1 LRHSIRAAALAAVSL
16 AAIGTLSACGSSQ
29 PEQQTGT
36 GWSYTDDRGTA
47 VTRPERPQQIVA
59 QVSAGAALQDFGVKI
74 AGTFGPLVRD
84 DGSVEPE
91 AGSLDPKQVADV
103 TGAGY
108 GEINLERLTSLQPD
122 LLVSGKYAEYP
133 GLWHLV
139 EDQEQKVKQIVPT
152 VGVQQS
158 GIALPEAIGKYE
170 QLARALG
177 ADVESPKVKA
187 DEQAFNAAADRLR
200 ALGARMKAEGKSI
213 LAIGG
218 TKEEF
223 FVVVPARNPDLDY
236 YVKELGLPITTP
248 NNPDPA
254 SGGYYE
260 RLSWEKANAY
270 PGDIMLWDARS
281 ASMTPDQMKQNPVFA
296 ATPAAA
302 AGRFAEWD
310 AVAPMSYPSYAKI
323 MNKLADQLESKLNG

>member
-1 LRHSIRAAALAAVSL
+1 MRHSIRAVALAAVSL
-16 AAIGTLSACGSSQ
+16 TAVGALSACGSSQ
-29 PEQQTGT
+29 PEQAGG
-36 GWSYTDDRGTA
+36 GWSYTDDRGVA

-59 QVSAGAALQDFGVKI
+59 QVSAGAALQDFGVTI

-91 AGSLDPKQVADV
+91 AGSLDPRQVADV

-108 GEINLERLTSLQPD
+108 GEVNLERLASLHPD
-122 LLVSGKYAEYP
+122 VLVSGKYAEYP

-139 EDQEQKVKQIVPT
+139 EDQEQKVRQIVPT
-152 VGVQQS
+152 LGVAQS
-158 GIALPEAIGKYE
+158 GIALPAAIEKYRE
-170 QLARALG
+170 LARALG

-187 DEQAFNAAADRLR
+187 DEQAFDDAAGRLR
-200 ALGARMKAEGKSI
+200 DLGARMKAQGKTI
-213 LAIGG
+213 LPIGG

-236 YVKELGLPITTP
+236 YVKELGLPITSP
-248 NNPDPA
+248 REPDQA

-270 PGDIMLWDARS
+270 PADIMLWDARS
-281 ASMTPDQMKQNPVFA
+281 ASMTPEQMKQNPVFA

-302 AGRFAEWD
+302 ANRFVEWD
-310 AVAPMSYPSYAKI
+310 AVAPMSHASYAKI
-323 MNKLADQLESKLNG
+323 MNKLADQIESHLTP

>member
-1 LRHSIRAAALAAVSL
+1 MRHSIRAAALIAASL
-16 AAIGTLSACGSSQ
+16 TAVGALSACGSSQ
-29 PEQQTGT
+29 SEQAGT
-36 GWSYTDDRGTA
+36 GWSHTDDRGITI
-47 VTRPERPQQIVA
+47 TRPERPQRIVA
-59 QVSAGAALQDFGVKI
+59 QVSSAAALQDFGVPI
-74 AGTFGPLVRD
+74 TGTFGPLVRD

-91 AGSLDPKQVADV
+91 AAGLDPAKVTDV

-108 GEINLERLTSLQPD
+108 GEINLERLLSLHPD

-139 EDQEQKVKQIVPT
+139 QDQEQKVAEIVPT
-152 VGVQQS
+152 LGVQQS
-158 GIALPEAIGKYE
+158 GIALPEAIGKYKE
-170 QLARALG
+170 LARSLG
-177 ADVESPKVKA
+177 ADVDSEKIQA
-187 DEQAFNAAADRLR
+187 DERAFHAAADRLR
-200 ALGARMKAEGKSI
+200 GIGARMKAEGRSI

-223 FVVVPARNPDLDY
+223 FVVVPGRNPDLDY
-236 YVKELGLPITTP
+236 YVTELGLPITTP

-270 PGDIMLWDARS
+270 PADILLWDARS
-281 ASMTPDQMKQNPVFA
+281 ASMTPQQMMQNPVFA

-310 AVAPMSYPSYAKI
+310 AVAPLSHASYAKI
-323 MNKLADQLESKLNG
+323 MNELADQLEAHPGA

>member
-1 LRHSIRAAALAAVSL
+1 MIAASLAAV
-16 AAIGTLSACGSSQ
+16 GTLSACGPSQ
-29 PEQQTGT
+29 PEQTGT
-36 GWSYTDDRGTA
+36 GWSYTDDRGTT

-59 QVSAGAALQDFGVKI
+59 QVSSAAALQDFGVQV

-91 AGSLDPKQVADV
+91 AAGLDPAKVTDV

-108 GEINLERLTSLQPD
+108 GEINLERLTALQPD

-139 EDQEQKVKQIVPT
+139 EDQEKKVAEIVPT
-152 VGVQQS
+152 LGVQQS
-158 GIALPEAIGKYE
+158 GIALPEAIGKYRE
-170 QLARALG
+170 LARALG
-177 ADVESPKVKA
+177 ADVDSPKVKA
-187 DEQAFNAAADRLR
+187 DEQAFHSAAERLR
-200 ALGARMKAEGKSI
+200 GIGARMKAEGRSI

-223 FVVVPARNPDLDY
+223 FVVVPGRNPDLDY
-236 YVKELGLPITTP
+236 YVTELGLPITTP
-248 NNPDPA
+248 NNPDQA

-281 ASMTPDQMKQNPVFA
+281 VSMTPEQMMQNPVFA
-296 ATPAAA
+296 NTPAAA

-310 AVAPMSYPSYAKI
+310 AVAPMSHASYAKI
-323 MNKLADQLESKLNG
+323 MNELADQLESRLAA

>member
-1 LRHSIRAAALAAVSL
+1 MRHSIRAAALAAVSL
-16 AAIGTLSACGSSQ
+16 AAVGTLSACGSSQ
-29 PEQQTGT
+29 PEQTGN
-36 GWSYTDDRGTA
+36 GWSYTDDRGVA

-59 QVSAGAALQDFGVKI
+59 QVSAAAALQDFGVTI

-91 AGSLDPKQVADV
+91 AGTLDPRQVTDV

-108 GEINLERLTSLQPD
+108 GEVNLERLASLHPD
-122 LLVSGKYAEYP
+122 VLVSGKYAEYP

-152 VGVQQS
+152 LGVAQS
-158 GIALPEAIGKYE
+158 GVALPAAIGKYRE
-170 QLARALG
+170 LARALG
-177 ADVESPKVKA
+177 ADVESPEVKA
-187 DEQAFNAAADRLR
+187 DEQAFDDAAGRLR
-200 ALGARMKAEGKSI
+200 DIGARMKSQGKTI
-213 LAIGG
+213 LPIGG

-248 NNPDPA
+248 RDPDQA
-254 SGGYYE
+254 GGGYYE

-281 ASMTPDQMKQNPVFA
+281 ASMTPEQMKENPVFA

-302 AGRFAEWD
+302 ANRFVEWD
-310 AVAPMSYPSYAKI
+310 AVAPMSHASYAKI
-323 MNKLADQLESKLNG
+323 MNKLADQIESHLKP

>member
-1 LRHSIRAAALAAVSL
+1 MRHTIRAAALTAASL
-16 AAIGTLSACGSSQ
+16 AAVGTLSACGSSQ
-29 PEQQTGT
+29 PEQTGD
-36 GWSYTDDRGTA
+36 GWSYTDDRGIT

-91 AGSLDPKQVADV
+91 AGSLDPKALTDV

-108 GEINLERLTSLQPD
+108 GEVNLERLASLHPD

-152 VGVQQS
+152 AGVQQS
-158 GIALPEAIGKYE
+158 GIALPAAIGKYKE
-170 QLARALG
+170 LARALG

-187 DEQAFNAAADRLR
+187 DEQAFHAAASRLR
-200 ALGARMKAEGKSI
+200 DIGARMKAEGKSI

-248 NNPDPA
+248 ANPDQA
-254 SGGYYE
+254 GGGYFE

-270 PGDIMLWDARS
+270 PGDIFLWDARS
-281 ASMTPDQMKQNPVFA
+281 ASMTPEQMKQNPVFA
-296 ATPAAA
+296 ATPAASA
-302 AGRFAEWD
+302 DRFVEWD
-310 AVAPMSYPSYAKI
+310 AVAPMSHASYAKI
-323 MNKLADQLESKLNG
+323 MNELADQLQFRLAA